1 MNKER
6 LKKLA
11 KIELH
16 CHLDGSLSPEF
27 IRKKLAEEIP
37 LFELQA
43 GENCRSL
50 AEYLEKFDLPL
61 RCLQDR
67 EGLCEAGYDFMKSV
81 SRENVKYAEV
91 RFAPMQS
98 VKQGLTPGGGIEAVV
113 EGRQRGRRGV
123 QVEYGV
129 SGCTMR

>member
-6 LKKLA
+6 LKKLP

-43 GENCRSL
+43 GEKES
-50 AEYLEKFDLPL
+50 
-61 RCLQDR
+61 
-67 EGLCEAGYDFMKSV
+67 
-81 SRENVKYAEV
+81 
-91 RFAPMQS
+91 
-98 VKQGLTPGGGIEAVV
+98 
-113 EGRQRGRRGV
+113 GRI
-123 QVEYGV
+123 
-129 SGCTMR
+129 SGEI